1 MSAGDPLAEEVRAL
15 AALDLEGLR
24 TEWRRRWGPPPK
36 LRSPELLRRLLA
48 WRIQAAALGGLDSDT
63 RRRLRGATA
72 ISTNGRLEPGT
83 RIAREWQGRAIEVE
97 VVEGGYAFNGATYR
111 SLSKIARH
119 VTGTNWNGPRFFG
132 LRDEAADETAR

>member
-1 MSAGDPLAEEVRAL
+1 MSAGDPIAEEVDAL
-15 AALDLEGLR
+15 IALDLEGLR
-24 TEWRRRWGPPPK
+24 AEWRRRWGPPPK

-48 WRIQAAALGGLDSDT
+48 WRIQAAVLGGLASET

-72 ISTNGRLEPGT
+72 ISKGGKLELGT

-97 VVEGGYAFNGATYR
+97 VVEGGYTFSGARYR
-111 SLSKIARH
+111 SLSKIARQ

-132 LRDEAADETAR
+132 LRDEVADEAAR